1 MINAIISGNALNE
14 LPKFLDNDVV
24 IIGGGPGGYVA
35 AIKAAHLGL
44 KAVLVEKDK
53 LGGVCLNKGCVPTK
67 ALVSTAEVLNHIQRA
82 GEFGIQIKDYSFDFT
97 AIMKRKDQITR
108 RLSSGVEKLM
118 KANQIRV
125 IRGEGQ
131 IVEPGTVEVLDAEGQ
146 KEVIK
151 TENIIIAT
159 GSSAMKLPIPG
170 LDVEGVITSDEA
182 LSLSELP
189 SRMIIIGG
197 GMVGVEFAGIFKA
210 LGVEV
215 TVVEMLPRI
224 LLPIDEEIAPRLTQL
239 LEREG
244 IEILTDCKVKGIK
257 KNNQN
262 LEVLVSTTDGEK
274 KLETE
279 KVLLAAGRV
288 PELGNI
294 NVQGLGIELDRKAIK
309 VDEKMRTNIPG
320 IYAVGDVVGKIML
333 AHVASREG
341 IVAIENIS
349 GKEVLMDY
357 RAVPNCVFSMPEVAS
372 VGLTEEEARKENS
385 NIKVSKFP
393 FMANGKALGMGE
405 AEGMVK
411 IIADGDTFELLGVH
425 ILGVHASDLIAEGA
439 LALSMEATAEE
450 IVNTIHAH
458 PTLAETTAEA
468 VEGITGK
475 PIHREV
481 VEMYP
486 KYKCLGCGR
495 IWRSREILVVC
506 PICRSKGIKI
516 RDGVDIREVVEKLKS
531 GDSKKIARRVKNK
544 SDK

>member
-1 MINAIISGNALNE
+1 MNE
-14 LPKFLDNDVV
+14 EIDVV

-53 LGGVCLNKGCVPTK
+53 LGGVCLNKGCIPTK
-67 ALVSTAEVLNHIQRA
+67 ALVSIAELLNHLQRA
-82 GEFGIQIKDYSFDFT
+82 EEFGIQVKDYSFDFP
-97 AIMKRKDQITR
+97 AIMKRKDLITR
-108 RLSSGVEKLM
+108 RLSSGVEQLM
-118 KANQIRV
+118 KANRV
-125 IRGEGQ
+125 RIVRGEGQ
-131 IVEPGTVEVLDAEGQ
+131 IVEPGTVEVLDAERE

-151 TENIIIAT
+151 TKNIIIAT
-159 GSSAMKLPIPG
+159 GSSVMKLPLPG
-170 LDVEGVITSDEA
+170 IDSEGVITSDEA

-189 SRMIIIGG
+189 SRMLIIGG
-197 GMVGVEFAGIFKA
+197 GVVGIEFAGIFRA

-224 LLPIDEEIAPRLTQL
+224 LLPIDEEIARRLTQIL
-239 LEREG
+239 KRKG

-262 LEVLVSTTDGEK
+262 LEVLVSTSDGEK

-294 NVQGLGIELDRKAIK
+294 DVRGLGIELDGKTIK

-341 IVAIENIS
+341 IVAVENIS
-349 GKEVLMDY
+349 GKEVLMNY
-357 RAVPNCVFSMPEVAS
+357 KVVPNCVFSMPEVAS
-372 VGLTEEEARKENS
+372 VGLTEEEAKKENN
-385 NIKVSKFP
+385 NIKISKFP

-405 AEGMVK
+405 TEGMVK
-411 IIADGDTFELLGVH
+411 IIADGDTLELLGVH
-425 ILGVHASDLIAEGA
+425 ILGVHASDLIAEGT
-439 LALSMEATAEE
+439 LALSMEATAFE

-458 PTLAETTAEA
+458 PTLAETIAEA
-468 VEGITGK
+468 AEGITGK
-475 PIHREV
+475 PIH
-481 VEMYP
+481 
-486 KYKCLGCGR
+486 L
-495 IWRSREILVVC
+495 
-506 PICRSKGIKI
+506 
-516 RDGVDIREVVEKLKS
+516 
-531 GDSKKIARRVKNK
+531 ART
-544 SDK
+544 

>member
-1 MINAIISGNALNE
+1 MNE
-14 LPKFLDNDVV
+14 EIDVV

-53 LGGVCLNKGCVPTK
+53 LGGVCLNKGCIPTK
-67 ALVSTAEVLNHIQRA
+67 ALVSIAELLNHLQRA
-82 GEFGIQIKDYSFDFT
+82 EEFGIQVKDYSFDFP
-97 AIMKRKDQITR
+97 AIMKRKDLITR
-108 RLSSGVEKLM
+108 RLSSGVEQLM
-118 KANQIRV
+118 KANRV
-125 IRGEGQ
+125 RIVRGEGQ
-131 IVEPGTVEVLDAEGQ
+131 IVEPGTVEVLDAERE

-151 TENIIIAT
+151 TKNIIIAT
-159 GSSAMKLPIPG
+159 GSSVMKLPLPG
-170 LDVEGVITSDEA
+170 IDSEGVITSDEA

-189 SRMIIIGG
+189 SRMLIIGG
-197 GMVGVEFAGIFKA
+197 GVVGIEFAGIFRA

-224 LLPIDEEIAPRLTQL
+224 LLPIDEEIARRLTQIL
-239 LEREG
+239 KRKG

-262 LEVLVSTTDGEK
+262 LEVLVSTSDGEK

-294 NVQGLGIELDRKAIK
+294 DVRGLGIELDGKTIK

-341 IVAIENIS
+341 IVAVENIS

-357 RAVPNCVFSMPEVAS
+357 KVVPNCVFSMPEVAS
-372 VGLTEEEARKENS
+372 VGLTEEEAKKENN
-385 NIKVSKFP
+385 NIKISKFP

-405 AEGMVK
+405 TEGMVK
-411 IIADGDTFELLGVH
+411 IIADGDTLELLGVH
-425 ILGVHASDLIAEGA
+425 ILGVHASDLIAEGT
-439 LALSMEATAEE
+439 LALSMEATAFE

-458 PTLAETTAEA
+458 PTLAETIAEA
-468 VEGITGK
+468 AEGITGK
-475 PIHREV
+475 PIH
-481 VEMYP
+481 
-486 KYKCLGCGR
+486 L
-495 IWRSREILVVC
+495 
-506 PICRSKGIKI
+506 
-516 RDGVDIREVVEKLKS
+516 
-531 GDSKKIARRVKNK
+531 ART
-544 SDK
+544 